1 MIKVSAQ
8 TFATASRRKSD
19 INIGVSDLFDN
30 LHSLLRFYRNNQLSG
45 RHRNNYFLNESAK
58 LRALSTKNVL
68 ACQRPVCAYMLTSKR
83 TILSN
88 ANSYIIQ
95 VC

>member
-30 LHSLLRFYRNNQLSG
+30 LHSLLRFYRNNHTVGTTQ
-45 RHRNNYFLNESAK
+45 K
-58 LRALSTKNVL
+58 
-68 ACQRPVCAYMLTSKR
+68 
-83 TILSN
+83 
-88 ANSYIIQ
+88 
-95 VC
+95 